1 MRPAKALERP
11 PCRTGSSALNGAPR
25 PAGGTGVPSCL
36 VLGPA
41 AERTADDASVR
52 MGRAWQLGRAIGRTA
67 QLDLLEL
74 LTQRDDWRMS
84 ELAAALH
91 VDPSAVTRTL
101 QRMEAAGL
109 ATRSAGNGDGRVV
122 TVCAT
127 ARGRQRYADV
137 AAHRMEVLDEVLGE
151 LPEADRYQ
159 LVELLERF
167 VAALDDHVAAEAP
180 QPRR

>member
-1 MRPAKALERP
+1 
-11 PCRTGSSALNGAPR
+11 
-25 PAGGTGVPSCL
+25 
-36 VLGPA
+36 
-41 AERTADDASVR
+41 
-52 MGRAWQLGRAIGRTA
+52 MGRAWRELGRATGRTA

-84 ELAAALH
+84 ELAAALN

-109 ATRSAGNGDGRVV
+109 ATRHAANGNGDGRVV
-122 TVCAT
+122 TVRAT
-127 ARGRQRYADV
+127 AHGRQRYADV
-137 AAHRMEVLDEVLGE
+137 SARRMEILDEVLGE

-167 VAALDDHVAAEAP
+167 ISALDDRVAAEASE
-180 QPRR
+180 PRR

>member
-1 MRPAKALERP
+1 VPNRVF
-11 PCRTGSSALNGAPR
+11 ALNHATSPGEGA
-25 PAGGTGVPSCL
+25 GVPSDL
-36 VLGPA
+36 VLGPGN
-41 AERTADDASVR
+41 RTADDASVR
-52 MGRAWQLGRAIGRTA
+52 MGRAWRELGRAIGRTA

-74 LTQRDDWRMS
+74 LTQRSDWRMS
-84 ELAAALH
+84 DLAAALH

-122 TVCAT
+122 IVRAT
-127 ARGRQRYADV
+127 TRGRQRYADV
-137 AAHRMEVLDEVLGE
+137 AARRMEILDEVLNE

-167 VAALDDHVAAEAP
+167 VAALDDHVAAEASEA
-180 QPRR
+180 RR

>member
-1 MRPAKALERP
+1 
-11 PCRTGSSALNGAPR
+11 
-25 PAGGTGVPSCL
+25 
-36 VLGPA
+36 LGPV
-41 AERTADDASVR
+41 ERTAYDASVR
-52 MGRAWQLGRAIGRTA
+52 MGRAWRELGRAIGRTA

-74 LTQRDDWRMS
+74 LTQRDGWRMS

-122 TVCAT
+122 IVRAT
-127 ARGRQRYADV
+127 NRGRQRYADV
-137 AAHRMEVLDEVLGE
+137 AARRMEILDEVLRE

-167 VAALDDHVAAEAP
+167 VSALDDHLAAEASE
-180 QPRR
+180 PRR

>member
-1 MRPAKALERP
+1 
-11 PCRTGSSALNGAPR
+11 
-25 PAGGTGVPSCL
+25 
-36 VLGPA
+36 
-41 AERTADDASVR
+41 
-52 MGRAWQLGRAIGRTA
+52 
-67 QLDLLEL
+67 
-74 LTQRDDWRMS
+74 MS

-122 TVCAT
+122 IVRAT
-127 ARGRQRYADV
+127 TRGRQRYADV
-137 AAHRMEVLDEVLGE
+137 AVRRMEILDEVLSE

-167 VAALDDHVAAEAP
+167 VVALDDHLAAEAP
-180 QPRR
+180 EPRR